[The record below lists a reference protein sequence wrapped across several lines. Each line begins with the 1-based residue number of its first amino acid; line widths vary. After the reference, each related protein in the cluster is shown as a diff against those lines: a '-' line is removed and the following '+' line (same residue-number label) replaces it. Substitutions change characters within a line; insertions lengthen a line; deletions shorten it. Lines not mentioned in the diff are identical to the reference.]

1 MAIYAARRGKFLVIL
16 LVAALFGLA
25 CTGTVLANNG
35 NTVNPP
41 IRSIELTGNKL
52 VPSSEI
58 LKVITN
64 SKLGM
69 PVSEENVKKDLQAIA
84 DLGYFYDV
92 RANFREYLDGV
103 KIIFQVVENPVI
115 QEIKISGN
123 SAVPTERIRALIPL
137 KDGEILNVKTLNTGL
152 QQMLESAFKEY
163 GVPARITDV
172 TVSDT
177 GLIEIK
183 LAETRI
189 NQIILKGNEK
199 TKDYVILR
207 QLRTKP
213 GDVLNLIE
221 LNRDLRSILNL
232 GFFDDVSREFRE
244 TGDPDVVDLIITVK
258 ERRTGTAGVGAAIS
272 SKDGLL
278 GYIEISE
285 DNLFGRGQRAD
296 FKWEFGKNKN
306 LYRIGFYEPYINE
319 LTSGGFN
326 IYNERNLVQ
335 SSATKGDFYNVETGV
350 DLSLGRTLGE
360 DLRGYAKLR
369 VYDTKTDY
377 VNDTVDDQEGKTR
390 SLTLSLV
397 KDTRDWILRPSSG
410 SRREFSV
417 EIAPAW
423 MGSDYQFNRYLVDYS
438 KYFTVNS
445 KGHVLALHGRVG
457 HIQETGGLG
466 INDAE
471 LFRVGGPDTVR
482 GYDYREAF
490 EGVSELVLNAEYRF
504 KLADNLDGVV
514 FYDLGNA
521 WSEDEKIRLNDLKSG
536 IGLGVRI
543 DTPVGVMRIDY
554 GWAEGSGKAYFSL
567 GQTF

>member
-1 MAIYAARRGKFLVIL
+1 MIL

-25 CTGTVLANNG
+25 CTGTVLANDSNF
-35 NTVNPP
+35 VNPP
-41 IRSIELTGNKL
+41 IRQIELTGNKL
-52 VPSSEI
+52 VSSNEI
-58 LKVITN
+58 LKVITH

-69 PVSEENVKKDLQAIA
+69 PVNEENVKKDLQAIA

-92 RANFREYLDGV
+92 RANFREHQDGV
-103 KIIFQVVENPVI
+103 KIIFQVVENPVV
-115 QEIKISGN
+115 QGIKISGN
-123 SAVPTERIRALIPL
+123 SAVPTERVRELIPV
-137 KDGEILNVKTLNTGL
+137 KDGEILNVKTLNSGL
-152 QQMLESAFKEY
+152 QQMLENAFKEY
-163 GVPARITDV
+163 GVPARISDV

-183 LAETRI
+183 LAETKI
-189 NQIILKGNEK
+189 NQILLEGNEK

-207 QLRTKP
+207 QIRTKP

-221 LNRDLRSILNL
+221 LNKDLRNILNL

-244 TGDPDVVDLIITVK
+244 TNDPDVVDLVITVK
-258 ERRTGTAGVGAAIS
+258 ERRTGTAGIGTALS

-285 DNLFGRGQRAD
+285 DNLFGKGQRAD
-296 FKWEFGKNKN
+296 FKWEFGKNKQ

-326 IYNERNLVQ
+326 IYNE
-335 SSATKGDFYNVETGV
+335 SSVDWSSEKGDFTSVETGI
-350 DLSLGRTLGE
+350 DLSLGRRLGE
-360 DLRGYAKLR
+360 DLRGFAKLR

-377 VNDTVDDQEGKTR
+377 QDEDFLDQEGKTR

-397 KDTRDWILRPSSG
+397 KDTRDFILRPSSG

-554 GWAEGSGKAYFSL
+554 GWAEGNGKAYFSL